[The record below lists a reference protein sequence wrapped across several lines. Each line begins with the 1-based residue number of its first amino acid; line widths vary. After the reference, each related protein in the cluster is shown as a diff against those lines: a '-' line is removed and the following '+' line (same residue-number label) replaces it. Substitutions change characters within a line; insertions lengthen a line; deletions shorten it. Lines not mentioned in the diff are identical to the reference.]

1 MLPPQL
7 GRVRPTVMKRR
18 KFLLGTAAVSVG
30 GGALLGSGAFT
41 SVESQRTV
49 SAEVSTDPNAYLGMD
64 KCTDSNGSETPN
76 ASFASLDN
84 EGHLQILM
92 DETNPTI
99 GNSPLG
105 DGLNSD
111 SDSRFDRV
119 FQLCNNG
126 KQDTCVYI
134 EDDPAWPKVEA
145 GEDVPNEAVGER
157 RVDFYFED
165 DRTAS
170 VVGEDNAFA
179 VPLGECRCIGV
190 RTRTYGLSD
199 GAELL
204 SALDNMV
211 TVVADVNIDCDGTP
225 LPEPEDPVCPDC
237 TAPDP
242 GTDDFAVTIDD
253 IDDAAFPFIEVT
265 TRVDTTAAGNGS
277 LTASDF
283 DICEETEDGSVSG
296 FCGQTVDNVTF
307 TGGEEDEAADVM
319 LAMDAS
325 GSMDEP
331 AEGFFSSTKLDRA
344 QMGAKALV
352 DELPSEVNIGLVTF
366 RTDGTFDLTPKVE
379 KPADLTASAT
389 DVKNA
394 VDNITADGGTPL
406 GEGIDVAQAE
416 LDSPRS
422 DPTTPDFLVVLSN
435 GDPDPNTE
443 GPSRQAAR
451 DARNV
456 SDLNDSGNGS
466 TLITIA
472 YGDDANVNLAEDLS
486 SPPKVD
492 DDTIDDQDENA
503 FLGTPGNI
511 DAVFENIGQI
521 ISGTYIL
528 EYETTNPVDPGTTR
542 NVRVYV
548 DDPNAGDAD
557 GTGSYIA

>member
-1 MLPPQL
+1 
-7 GRVRPTVMKRR
+7 MKRR

-30 GGALLGSGAFT
+30 GGALLGSGAFS

-49 SAEVSTDPNAYLGMD
+49 RAEVSSDPSAYLGMA
-64 KCTDSNGSETPN
+64 KCTDDTGSETPN
-76 ASFASLDN
+76 ASFASLDT

-92 DETNPTI
+92 DETNPTV

-105 DGLNSD
+105 DGLNFD

-119 FQLCNNG
+119 FQVCNNG

-134 EDDPAWPKVEA
+134 EDDPAWPLVEA
-145 GEDVPNEAVGER
+145 GEDVPDEAVGER

-170 VVGEDNAFA
+170 IVGENNAFA

-204 SALDNMV
+204 SDLDNMV
-211 TVVADVNIDCDGTP
+211 SIVADVNLDCDGTP

-242 GTDDFAVTIDD
+242 VTDDFAVTIDD
-253 IDDAAFPFIEVT
+253 IDDAAFPFVEVT
-265 TRVDTTAAGNGS
+265 TRVDTTAAGNGD
-277 LTASDF
+277 LTASNF
-283 DICEETEDGSVSG
+283 EICEETVAGSVSG
-296 FCGQTVDNVTF
+296 FCGQTVDSVTF
-307 TGGEEDEAADVM
+307 TGGDEDEAADVM
-319 LAMDAS
+319 LAMDTS
-325 GSMDEP
+325 GSMGDSV
-331 AEGFFSSTKLDRA
+331 GDGSGDTKLERA
-344 QMGAKALV
+344 QSGAKTLV
-352 DELPSEVNIGLVTF
+352 DELPSNANIGLVEY
-366 RTDGTFDLTPKVE
+366 RGDSN
-379 KPADLTASAT
+379 SAIFNDPVVNT
-389 DVKNA
+389 LATLDATKTEVKTQI
-394 VDNITADGGTPL
+394 DNLFALGGTPL
-406 GEGIDVAQAE
+406 AEGINEAQAE
-416 LDSPRS
+416 LDSSRS

-435 GDPDPNTE
+435 GDPDPNDE

-456 SDLNDSGNGS
+456 SDLNNSGDGS

-492 DDTIDDQDENA
+492 DGTIDSQDENA
-503 FLGTPGNI
+503 FLGTPGDI
-511 DAVFENIGQI
+511 DGVFENIGQI

-528 EYETTNPVDPGTTR
+528 EYETTNPLDSGTTR

-548 DDPNAGDAD
+548 DDPSEGDAD
-557 GTGSYIA
+557 ETGSYIA